1 MTDAASPADDI
12 RKVLSCV
19 NYCLAYSRRVNRL
32 TVDLS
37 WFAAVGCGDACA
49 GIAALLLALK
59 RSRVTALTVI
69 GPATAFTPLLITQLI
84 HAVGNMRGLA
94 ALEVHVRDEDSG
106 LSGECGSADSGGNP
120 AKGRRAST
128 GVALSHKTMFTFGE
142 EQALRVIISEL
153 AGADWTHTCFVT
165 LDTPWVM
172 RCVRFKVK
180 CRVECRRL
188 STFFQSCTFAKM
200 TEPLCSTVP
209 LACPSPPILCL
220 PLKLLHSPLPP
231 PLPITTHYRR
241 QSPSPAASR

>member
-94 ALEVHVRDEDSG
+94 ALELHVRDEDSG
-106 LSGECGSADSGGNP
+106 LSGECGSGGNP

-153 AGADWTHTCFVT
+153 AGADGTRVRDACFVA
-165 LDTPWVM
+165 LYWRWVM
-172 RCVRFKVK
+172 RCVRLNVNAA
-180 CRVECRRL
+180 L
-188 STFFQSCTFAKM
+188 SAVASHTLGLAFQ
-200 TEPLCSTVP
+200 
-209 LACPSPPILCL
+209 
-220 PLKLLHSPLPP
+220 
-231 PLPITTHYRR
+231 
-241 QSPSPAASR
+241 